1 MSSSPLVDLSS
12 QQSPSFFPLVPSLLD
27 FEAASPLSFANR
39 NQWCLEQHWS
49 NSLRPSYLTSVH
61 FLQRLRVQTKPPPSL
76 AINLVVSLPPR
87 ISSIGEPS
95 RTGNHPCRV
104 RIRSGHP
111 QAFAIADQIP
121 IQFGIISHVFSHC
134 LNCSFTCG
142 KLNNF
147 RCSSVDIKIPFL
159 PLGIC
164 LKTPDERGSEARF
177 GGVG

>member
-1 MSSSPLVDLSS
+1 MTLRPHTLKMLARTLTHVMGPA
-12 QQSPSFFPLVPSLLD
+12 QCHFFVNYMWERPHLPCGV
-27 FEAASPLSFANR
+27 
-39 NQWCLEQHWS
+39 
-49 NSLRPSYLTSVH
+49 RPSYLTSVH

-177 GGVG
+177 GGVD